1 MSIDVKEAIVK
12 AKAYAEDLFDVGTSG
27 RVTLEEVW
35 FDDSSNEWSVTVG
48 IRHRKAERL
57 LNPLVSLSSLEG
69 DCSVPEY
76 KIVRLTQDTGDF
88 IAIRNYDR
96 VVAE

>member
-1 MSIDVKEAIVK
+1 MSINVKEAIVK

-57 LNPLVSLSSLEG
+57 LNPLVSLSSLERLLRSG
-69 DCSVPEY
+69 VQDRSVDAGYRRFHRYP
-76 KIVRLTQDTGDF
+76 
-88 IAIRNYDR
+88 
-96 VVAE
+96 